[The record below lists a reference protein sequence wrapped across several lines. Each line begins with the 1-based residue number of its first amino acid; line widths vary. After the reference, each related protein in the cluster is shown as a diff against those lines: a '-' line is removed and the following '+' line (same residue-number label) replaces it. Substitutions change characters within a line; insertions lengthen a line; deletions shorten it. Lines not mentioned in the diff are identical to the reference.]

1 MKPILI
7 AIAGGTASGKTTV
20 VDEIINHFQSEDV
33 AVICQDNYYSINPK
47 QPLHKPLISPRF
59 FQACFPA
66 PGLSFANKIKQ
77 TADTAISIG

>member
-33 AVICQDNYYSINPK
+33 AVICQDNYYK
-47 QPLHKPLISPRF
+47 RKLF
-59 FQACFPA
+59 FCQ
-66 PGLSFANKIKQ
+66 
-77 TADTAISIG
+77 